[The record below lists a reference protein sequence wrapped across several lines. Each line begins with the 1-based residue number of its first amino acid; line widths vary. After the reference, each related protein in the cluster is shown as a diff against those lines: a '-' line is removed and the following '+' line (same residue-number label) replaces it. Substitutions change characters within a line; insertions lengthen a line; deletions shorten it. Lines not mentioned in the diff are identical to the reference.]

1 MKVKVKAPAKINL
14 SLDVLRRRPD
24 GYHDVSMVMQ
34 AVSLYDY
41 ITVETTD
48 SKKIEIKCDY
58 KGVPCDEKNIAY
70 KCAEAFFRYTKTENS
85 GIIITIDKNIPTQA
99 GLAGGSADGAAVI
112 VALNKLFST
121 YLKEDEL
128 CEIGS
133 KIGADIPFCIVGG
146 TKLASG
152 TGTDLKKMISM
163 PKCDIVI
170 CKPDFSVSTAEAY
183 SRIDSAQL
191 SHPEF
196 TAEMVRAIYA
206 RDIYMVTSS
215 MLNDFELALDLEPI
229 NEIKKIML
237 KNKALGA
244 CLSGSGS
251 AVFSVFNSLKKAE
264 KCMEKLKESYEY
276 VFLCAPVKNGCEVI
290 D

>member
-1 MKVKVKAPAKINL
+1 MEVKVKAPAKINL
-14 SLDVLRRRPD
+14 SLDVLRRRAD

-41 ITVETTD
+41 VTVETLDT
-48 SKKIEIKCDY
+48 KEIEIFCDY
-58 KGVPCDEKNIAY
+58 PDVPCNKKNIAY
-70 KCAEAFFRYTKTENS
+70 KCAEAFFKYTKTENT
-85 GIIITIDKNIPTQA
+85 GIKITIEKNIPAQA

-133 KIGADIPFCIVGG
+133 KIGADIPFCILGG

-152 TGTDLKKMISM
+152 TGTTLKKMINM
-163 PKCDIVI
+163 PKCNIVI

-183 SRIDSAQL
+183 ARIDKAGL

-196 TAEMVRAIYA
+196 TAEMVKAIYA
-206 RDIYMVTSS
+206 RDIWMVTTS
-215 MLNDFELALDLEPI
+215 MLNDFEIALNLDGI

-237 KNKALGA
+237 KNKALGS
-244 CLSGSGS
+244 CMSGSGS
-251 AVFSVFNSLKKAE
+251 AVFGVFNNIKKAE
-264 KCMEKLKESYEY
+264 KCMEKLKEKYNY
-276 VFLCAPVKNGCEVI
+276 VFLCEPVKDGCKII

>member
-14 SLDVLRRRPD
+14 SLDVLRRRAD

-41 ITVETTD
+41 VTVEALDTR
-48 SKKIEIKCDY
+48 KIEIFCDY
-58 KGVPCDEKNIAY
+58 PDVPCNKKNIAY
-70 KCAEAFFRYTKTENS
+70 KCAEAFFNYTKAENT
-85 GIIITIDKNIPTQA
+85 GIKITIEKNIPAQA

-112 VALNKLFST
+112 TALNKLFST

-133 KIGADIPFCIVGG
+133 KVGADIPFCILGG

-152 TGTDLKKMISM
+152 TGTTLKKMVNM
-163 PKCDIVI
+163 PKCNIVI

-183 SRIDSAQL
+183 ARIDKAGL

-196 TAEMVRAIYA
+196 TAEMVKAIYA
-206 RDIYMVTSS
+206 RDIWMVTTS
-215 MLNDFELALDLEPI
+215 MLNDFEIALNLDGI
-229 NEIKKIML
+229 NEIKKLML
-237 KNKALGA
+237 KNKALGS
-244 CLSGSGS
+244 CMSGSGS
-251 AVFSVFNSLKKAE
+251 AVFGVFNNIKKAE
-264 KCMEKLKESYEY
+264 KCMEKLKEKYNY
-276 VFLCAPVKNGCEVI
+276 VFLCEPVKHGCKII

>member
-14 SLDVLRRRPD
+14 SLDVLRRRSD

-41 ITVETTD
+41 ITVEETETGD
-48 SKKIEIKCDY
+48 IEIFCDY
-58 KGVPCDEKNIAY
+58 PDVPCNEKNIAY
-70 KCAEAFFRYTKTENS
+70 KCAAAFFNYTKTENP
-85 GIIITIDKNIPTQA
+85 GIKITIEKNIPTQA

-112 VALNKLFST
+112 VALNKLFNT

-146 TKLASG
+146 TRLASG
-152 TGTDLKKMISM
+152 TGTTLKKMVSM
-163 PKCDIVI
+163 PKCHIVI

-183 SRIDSAQL
+183 SRIDSAGL

-196 TAEMVRAIYA
+196 TAEMVRSIYA
-206 RDIYMVTSS
+206 RDIYMVTST
-215 MLNDFELALDLEPI
+215 MLNDFEVALDLDG
-229 NEIKKIML
+229 IKDIKRIML
-237 KNKALGA
+237 KEKALGA
-244 CLSGSGS
+244 CMSGSGS
-251 AVFSVFNSLKKAE
+251 AVFAVFNNLKKAE
-264 KCMEKLKESYEY
+264 KCMKTLSQSYDK
-276 VFLCAPVKNGCEVI
+276 VFLAEPLKTGCEVT

>member
-14 SLDVLRRRPD
+14 SLDVLRRRAD

-41 ITVETTD
+41 VTVEALDTRE
-48 SKKIEIKCDY
+48 IEIFCDY
-58 KGVPCDEKNIAY
+58 PDVPCNKKNIAY
-70 KCAEAFFRYTKTENS
+70 KCAEAFFNYTKAENT
-85 GIIITIDKNIPTQA
+85 GIKITIEKNIPAQA

-112 VALNKLFST
+112 TALNKLFST

-133 KIGADIPFCIVGG
+133 KVGADIPFCILGG

-152 TGTDLKKMISM
+152 TGTTLKKMINM
-163 PKCDIVI
+163 PKCNIVI

-183 SRIDSAQL
+183 ARIDKAGL

-196 TAEMVRAIYA
+196 TAEMVKAIYA
-206 RDIYMVTSS
+206 RDIWMVTTS
-215 MLNDFELALDLEPI
+215 MLNDFEIALNLDGI
-229 NEIKKIML
+229 NEIKKLML
-237 KNKALGA
+237 KNKALGS
-244 CLSGSGS
+244 CMSGSGS
-251 AVFSVFNSLKKAE
+251 AVFGVFNNIKKAE
-264 KCMEKLKESYEY
+264 KCMEKLKEKYNY
-276 VFLCAPVKNGCEVI
+276 VFLCEPVKHGCKII

>member
-14 SLDVLRRRPD
+14 SLDVLRRRAD

-41 ITVETTD
+41 VTVEQTETEI
-48 SKKIEIKCDY
+48 IEIFCDY
-58 KGVPCDEKNIAY
+58 PDVPCNEKNIAY
-70 KCAEAFFRYTKTENS
+70 KCAEAFFSYTKTKNT
-85 GIIITIDKNIPTQA
+85 GIKITIEKKIPTQA

-112 VALNKLFST
+112 VALNKLFLT

-146 TKLASG
+146 TRLASG
-152 TGTDLKKMISM
+152 TGTTLKKMINM
-163 PKCDIVI
+163 PMCDIVI

-183 SRIDSAQL
+183 SRIDSANL

-196 TAEMVRAIYA
+196 TAEMVRAVYA
-206 RDIYMVTSS
+206 RDIYMVTSC
-215 MLNDFELALDLEPI
+215 MLNDFELALELEPI

-237 KNKALGA
+237 MNKALGA
-244 CLSGSGS
+244 CMSGSGS
-251 AVFSVFNSLKKAE
+251 AVFAVFNNLKKAE
-264 KCMEKLKESYEY
+264 KCVSQLKSTYDK
-276 VFLCAPVKNGCEVI
+276 VFLAKPLKDGCEVI

>member
-41 ITVETTD
+41 VTVETTD
-48 SKKIEIKCDY
+48 TKDVEIICDY
-58 KGVPCDEKNIAY
+58 PDVPCDKRNIVY
-70 KCAEAFFRYTKTENS
+70 KCAEAFFNYTKTENR
-85 GIIITIDKNIPTQA
+85 GIKITIEKNIPTQA
-99 GLAGGSADGAAVI
+99 GLAGGSADGAAAI
-112 VALNKLFST
+112 VALNKIFST

-128 CEIGS
+128 CEIGA

-152 TGTDLKKMISM
+152 TGTDLKNMISM
-163 PKCDIVI
+163 PRCNIVI

-183 SRIDSAQL
+183 SRIDSANL

-196 TAEMVRAIYA
+196 TSEMVKAIYA
-206 RDIYMVTSS
+206 RDIYMVTTS
-215 MLNDFELALDLEPI
+215 MLNDFEIALDLDGI
-229 NEIKKIML
+229 NDIKRIML

-244 CLSGSGS
+244 CMSGSGS
-251 AVFSVFNSLKKAE
+251 AVFAVFNNLKKAE
-264 KCMEKLKESYEY
+264 KCMKQLFENYNK
-276 VFLCAPVKNGCEVI
+276 VFLCEPLKSGCEVI

>member
-1 MKVKVKAPAKINL
+1 MKVKLKAPAKINL

-41 ITVETTD
+41 VTVETTD
-48 SKKIEIKCDY
+48 KKEIEIECDY
-58 KGVPCDEKNIAY
+58 PDVPCDKRNIVY
-70 KCAEAFFRYTKTENS
+70 KCAEAFFNYTKKDNT
-85 GIIITIDKNIPTQA
+85 GIKIIIDKNIPTQA

-112 VALNKLFST
+112 VALNKIFST

-133 KIGADIPFCIVGG
+133 KVGADIPFCILGG

-152 TGTDLKKMISM
+152 TGTDLKKMIGM
-163 PKCDIVI
+163 PKCNIVI

-183 SRIDSAQL
+183 KRIDSANL

-196 TAEMVRAIYA
+196 TDEMVRAVYA

-215 MLNDFELALDLEPI
+215 MLNDFEIALDLDGI
-229 NEIKKIML
+229 KEIKKIML

-244 CLSGSGS
+244 CMSGSGS
-251 AVFSVFNSLKKAE
+251 AVFAVFNNLKKAE
-264 KCMEKLKESYEY
+264 KCMKSLFEKYDK
-276 VFLCAPVKNGCEVI
+276 VFLCEPVKTGCEVI
-290 D
+290 E

>member
-41 ITVETTD
+41 VTVELTD
-48 SKKIEIKCDY
+48 TKDIEIVCDY
-58 KGVPCDEKNIAY
+58 PGVPCDEHNIAH
-70 KCAEAFFRYTKTENS
+70 KAAKGFFNYTKTENP
-85 GIIITIDKNIPTQA
+85 GIIITIEKYIPTQA
-99 GLAGGSADGAAVI
+99 GLAGGSADGAGVI
-112 VALNKLFST
+112 VALNKLFSAHLT
-121 YLKEDEL
+121 EDEM

-133 KIGADIPFCIVGG
+133 KVGADVPFCIIGG
-146 TKLASG
+146 TRLASG
-152 TGTDLKKMISM
+152 TGTTLEKLISI
-163 PKCDIVI
+163 PRCNLVI

-183 SRIDSAQL
+183 SRIDKANL

-196 TAEMVRAIYA
+196 TAEMVKAIYA
-206 RDIYMVTSS
+206 RDIYMVSTTL
-215 MLNDFELALDLEPI
+215 LNDFEIALNLDGI
-229 NEIKKIML
+229 NDIKKIML

-244 CLSGSGS
+244 CMSGSGS
-251 AVFSVFNSLKKAE
+251 AVFAMFHNEKKAE
-264 KCMEKLKESYEY
+264 KCADILKKSYEH
-276 VFLCAPVKNGCEVI
+276 VFQCEPVKDGCCVI

>member
-1 MKVKVKAPAKINL
+1 MNVKVKAPAKINL

-41 ITVETTD
+41 VTVEETD
-48 SKKIEIKCDY
+48 TRDIEIVCDY
-58 KGVPCDEKNIAY
+58 PGVPCDERNIAH
-70 KCAEAFFRYTKTENS
+70 KAAKGFFIYTKTDNP
-85 GIIITIDKNIPTQA
+85 GIKITIEKHIPTQA
-99 GLAGGSADGAAVI
+99 GLAGGSADGAGVI

-121 YLKEDEL
+121 HLTEDEM

-133 KIGADIPFCIVGG
+133 KIGADVPFCILGG
-146 TKLASG
+146 TRLASG
-152 TGTDLKKMISM
+152 TGTTLKKIISM
-163 PKCDIVI
+163 PKCNIVI

-183 SRIDSAQL
+183 SRIDKSKL

-196 TAEMVRAIYA
+196 TAEMVKAIYA
-206 RDIYMVTSS
+206 RDIYMVATTL
-215 MLNDFELALDLEPI
+215 LNDFEIALGLDGI
-229 NEIKKIML
+229 NDIKKIML

-244 CLSGSGS
+244 CMSGSGS
-251 AVFSVFNSLKKAE
+251 AVFAVFNSAKKAE
-264 KCMEKLKESYEY
+264 KCADVLKKDYEQ
-276 VFLCAPVKNGCEVI
+276 VFVCEPVKDGCCVI

>member
-41 ITVETTD
+41 ITVETSESRD
-48 SKKIEIKCDY
+48 IEIKCDY
-58 KGVPCDEKNIAY
+58 PGVPCDEKNIAY
-70 KCAEAFFRYTKTENS
+70 KCADAFFRYTKTENP
-85 GIIITIDKNIPTQA
+85 GIIISIDKNIPTQA

-121 YLKEDEL
+121 YLKEKEM

-133 KIGADIPFCIVGG
+133 KIGADIPFCIAGG

-183 SRIDSAQL
+183 SRIDSANL

-215 MLNDFELALDLEPI
+215 MLNDFEIALNLDPI

-244 CLSGSGS
+244 CMSGSGS
-251 AVFSVFNSLKKAE
+251 AVFAVFNSLKKAE
-264 KCMEKLKESYEY
+264 KCMQILKSSYDQ
-276 VFLCAPVKNGCEVI
+276 VFLCNPIKYGCEVV